1 MKKYPIKKI
10 SLLLAQFS
18 VQEELW
24 ARGRYVK
31 YESDFTADELEQVQR
46 AQMAVMDILLASNG
60 KPWLQTLTAVKAT
73 LYPSLFI
80 GFRLQ
85 DAIIK
90 ACKQC
95 GIVPA
100 PWTPIKR

>member
-10 SLLLAQFS
+10 ALLLAQFS
-18 VQEELW
+18 VQEELCT
-24 ARGRYVK
+24 RGRYVTH
-31 YESDFTADELEQVQR
+31 ESDFSADELERVQQD
-46 AQMAVMDILLASNG
+46 QMAVMDILLASNG
-60 KPWLQTLTAVKAT
+60 KPWHQTLTAVQT
-73 LYPSLFI
+73 VLCPSLFI